1 MRPGTRVRKW
11 ASRWCSKTA
20 MDRLIDPMIAD
31 LQHEHAASTS
41 GSWERCQILV
51 KGYAVVLKVLVICL
65 AVDTA
70 RTLLVGWNDTAVR
83 RGFASAFVAMS
94 LLTGLLT
101 TPPFMQSLSRGNQIG
116 WLLLLLL
123 PQALPLSLP
132 VSLLVGVVYGL
143 HGRIPTRT
151 VRRTVLLIG
160 LLGSVASFATISW
173 LVPAANQ
180 AFRVTIAKS
189 VVVHGM
195 NQVSP
200 ASVREQA
207 IADRNDGRL
216 DRAGVLLFAF
226 HARRAV
232 IGAALAFAL
241 FGLGISALRTGPAAS
256 AAICLLSLAV
266 YVGYFF
272 ELRSVSPSL
281 FSDERVAILLAW
293 FPNALMLITSG
304 AFLSAR
310 EHTSLPETT

>member
-1 MRPGTRVRKW
+1 
-11 ASRWCSKTA
+11 
-20 MDRLIDPMIAD
+20 MDRLIDPVIAD
-31 LQHEHAASTS
+31 LQHEHAASS
-41 GSWERCQILV
+41 GWSKRCWILV
-51 KGYAVVLKVLVICL
+51 KGYAAFLKVIGIWL

-70 RTLLVGWNDTAVR
+70 RTLLVGSNDAAVR
-83 RGFASAFVAMS
+83 RGLAAACIAMS
-94 LLTGLLT
+94 LLTGLLA
-101 TPPFMQSLSRGNQIG
+101 TPPFVQSLSRGNQIVSPLP
-116 WLLLLLL
+116 LLLLLL

-132 VSLLVGVVYGL
+132 VSLLVGIVYGL
-143 HGRIPTRT
+143 RGRSPTRV

-160 LLGSVASFATISW
+160 LVGSIASFAMISW

-180 AFRVTIAKS
+180 VFRATIAKT

-195 NQVSP
+195 NEVSP

-216 DRAGVLLFAF
+216 NRAGVLFFAF

-232 IGAALAFAL
+232 VGAALAFAL
-241 FGLGISALRTGPAAS
+241 FGLGVTALRTSPAAR
-256 AAICLLSLAV
+256 AAICLLGSTV

-281 FSDERVAILLAW
+281 FSDERVAVLLAW

-310 EHTSLPETT
+310 EHTSLRETT

>member
-1 MRPGTRVRKW
+1 MTPGNRLRSW
-11 ASRWCSKTA
+11 ARRWCSKTA

-31 LQHEHAASTS
+31 LQHEHAATTT
-41 GSWERCQILV
+41 GSWERCWILA
-51 KGYAVVLKVLVICL
+51 KGYAAFLKVLIICL
-65 AVDTA
+65 AVETA
-70 RTLLVGWNDTAVR
+70 GTLQALSSETAVR
-83 RGFASAFVAMS
+83 RGLASACVAMF
-94 LLTGLLT
+94 LLSGLLT
-101 TPPFMQSLSRGNQIG
+101 TPPFVQSLSRGNQMV

-143 HGRIPTRT
+143 RGRTPTRMI
-151 VRRTVLLIG
+151 RRTVLLVG
-160 LLGSVASFATISW
+160 VVGSLASFATINW

-180 AFRVTIAKS
+180 AFRVTIAKT

-216 DRAGVLLFAF
+216 DRAGVLFFAF

-232 IGAALAFAL
+232 VGAALAFAL
-241 FGLGISALRTGPAAS
+241 FGLGITALRTSPTAC
-256 AAICLLSLAV
+256 AAICLLGSAV

-272 ELRSVSPSL
+272 ELRNVSPSL
-281 FSDERVAILLAW
+281 FSDERVAVLLAW
-293 FPNALMLITSG
+293 FPNAVMIITSG
-304 AFLSAR
+304 AFLSVR
-310 EHTSLPETT
+310 EHTSLREAT